1 MRILVG
7 WDDPAEAELIQMY
20 LNVGDDPQATIV
32 VTDPDEFRKQATSN
46 ETWSAI
52 LMAVCHPNL
61 DSGFEVFSQIRELRP
76 DCPIVGA
83 CRTDDVF
90 RIARFLTHGLRSY
103 VLRDSAGDYMF
114 LLSAIMDA
122 AIQQAEAEREREVA
136 EKLRREIDSVR
147 RLQESIIPQQINSP
161 DGYEI
166 VARYE
171 SSQIRVLG
179 GQPVTMA
186 GGDYYDAFYLPD
198 DTIVLLVGDASGHG
212 MKACMSIMTMHALIQ
227 MIRTER
233 FRDPAT
239 LVGYINERLCK
250 QKVVNEDGGF
260 ITLLYG
266 VLDPKTNILTWS
278 SAGHPVPM
286 LQNLETGEICNVSSD
301 DACGLPLGVFDGA
314 EFTAQQVEIPPGSR
328 LLFYTDGLAEAFN
341 GQSDEQHA
349 EFGTDGIAQT
359 LRDNYDQPLAE
370 TLQRLFDD
378 SNAFTQGQGRHDD
391 TSVLLLEHRAEI
403 TSEIHDEPCLSPA

>member
-1 MRILVG
+1 MMRILVG
-7 WDDPAEAELIQMY
+7 WDDPGEADLIRMY
-20 LNVGDDPQATIV
+20 LNVGDDPEATIV
-32 VTDPDEFRKQATSN
+32 VTDPDEFRRMATTQDVWN
-46 ETWSAI
+46 AI
-52 LMAVCHPNL
+52 LMSASHP
-61 DSGFEVFSQIRELRP
+61 DVDTGFETFRQIREFRP
-76 DCPIVGA
+76 ECPIVGA
-83 CRTDDVF
+83 CRTEDVF
-90 RIARFLTHGLRSY
+90 RIARFLTNGLRSY
-103 VLRDSAGDYMF
+103 ILRDASGDYMF

-122 AIQQAEAEREREVA
+122 ALKQADAEREREVA

-147 RLQESIIPQQINSP
+147 RLQESIIPQHINSP
-161 DGYEI
+161 NGYEI

-186 GGDYYDAFYLPD
+186 GGDYYDAFFLPD

-239 LVGYINERLCK
+239 LVGFINERLCK

-266 VLDPKTNILTWS
+266 VLDPKTNVLTWS

-286 LQNLETGEICNVSSD
+286 LQDLATGEVTNVSSD

-314 EFTAQQVEIPPGSR
+314 EFTAQQVEIPLGSR
-328 LLFYTDGLAEAFN
+328 LIFYTDGLAEAFN
-341 GQSDEQHA
+341 GLHDEQHA
-349 EFGTDGIAQT
+349 EFGVAGISRT
-359 LRDNYDQPLAE
+359 LRENRQAPLADA
-370 TLQRLFDD
+370 LMKLFDD
-378 SNAFTQGQGRHDD
+378 SNAFTRGQGRHDD
-391 TSVLLLEHRAEI
+391 TSVLLLERHAEPPI
-403 TSEIHDEPCLSPA
+403 AARPD

>member
-7 WDDPAEAELIQMY
+7 WDDPGEAELIQMY
-20 LNVGDDPQATIV
+20 LNVGDDPEATMV
-32 VTDPDEFRKQATSN
+32 VTDPEEFRRLATTQDCWNAMLMSVSHPDID
-46 ETWSAI
+46 SAY
-52 LMAVCHPNL
+52 AV
-61 DSGFEVFSQIRELRP
+61 FQEIREHRP
-76 DCPIVGA
+76 ECPIVGA
-83 CRTDDVF
+83 CRMHDVF
-90 RIARFLTHGLRSY
+90 RIARFLTNGLRSY
-103 VLRDSAGDYMF
+103 IPRDEAGDYMF

-122 AIQQAEAEREREVA
+122 ALKQADAEREREVA

-147 RLQESIIPQQINSP
+147 RLQESIIPQQIASP
-161 DGYEI
+161 NGYEI

-186 GGDYYDAFYLPD
+186 GGDYYDAFFLPD

-212 MKACMSIMTMHALIQ
+212 MKACMSIMTMHTLIQ

-239 LVGYINERLCK
+239 LVAYINERLCK
-250 QKVVNEDGGF
+250 QKIVNEDGGF

-286 LQNLETGEICNVSSD
+286 LQNMVTGEIVNVSSD
-301 DACGLPLGVFDGA
+301 DACGLPLGVFDAA
-314 EFTAQQVEIPPGSR
+314 EFSAQQVEIPVNSR
-328 LLFYTDGLAEAFN
+328 LLFYSDGLAEAFSN
-341 GQSDEQHA
+341 APDGSHS
-349 EFGTDGIAQT
+349 EFGIPGIT
-359 LRDNYDQPLAE
+359 R
-370 TLQRLFDD
+370 TLQSSVELPLPVALQQLFDD

-391 TSVLLLEHRAEI
+391 TSMLLLERR
-403 TSEIHDEPCLSPA
+403 SV

>member
-1 MRILVG
+1 MMRILVG
-7 WDDPAEAELIQMY
+7 WDDPAEAELIRMY
-20 LNVGDDPQATIV
+20 LNVDDNPDDTIV
-32 VTDPDEFRKQATSN
+32 VTDPEEFRKLATN
-46 ETWSAI
+46 QDTWHAMFMSI
-52 LMAVCHPNL
+52 SHPDL
-61 DSGFEVFSQIRELRP
+61 DTAFEIFEQVREYRP

-83 CRTDDVF
+83 CRNDDVF
-90 RIARFLTHGLRSY
+90 RIARFLTNGLRSY
-103 VLRDSAGDYMF
+103 VLRDSSNDYMF

-122 AIQQAEAEREREVA
+122 AIRQAESERERQVA

-147 RLQESIIPQQINSP
+147 RLQESIIPQHIQSP

-171 SSQIRVLG
+171 SSQIRVIG

-186 GGDYYDAFYLPD
+186 GGDYYDAFFLPD

-227 MIRTER
+227 MIRTDR

-239 LVGYINERLCK
+239 LVAYVNERLCK

-266 VLDPKTNILTWS
+266 VLDPKTNILTWA

-286 LQNLETGEICNVSSD
+286 LQNLETGEIFNVASD
-301 DACGLPLGVFDGA
+301 DSSGLPLGVFDGA
-314 EFTAQQVEIPPGSR
+314 EFTAQQTEIPVNCR
-328 LLFYTDGLAEAFN
+328 VLFYTDGLAEAFP
-341 GQSDEQHA
+341 GTSVESHA
-349 EFGTDGIAQT
+349 EYGIEGITQT
-359 LRDNYDQPLAE
+359 LRDMTTEPIATAL
-370 TLQRLFDD
+370 LQLFED

-391 TSVLLLEHRAEI
+391 TSVLLLERRNLNLE
-403 TSEIHDEPCLSPA
+403 SSL

>member
-1 MRILVG
+1 MRILVS
-7 WDDPAEAELIQMY
+7 WDDPAEADLIRMY
-20 LNVGDDPQATIV
+20 LNVGDSPDDTIV
-32 VTDPDEFRKQATSN
+32 VTDPGEFHRLATTE
-46 ETWSAI
+46 ETWHAMFMS
-52 LMAVCHPNL
+52 VSHPSL
-61 DSGFEVFSQIRELRP
+61 DSAFETFQKIREYRP

-83 CRTDDVF
+83 CRNDDVF

-103 VLRDSAGDYMF
+103 VLRDSANDYMF

-122 AIQQAEAEREREVA
+122 AIRQAESERERLVA

-147 RLQESIIPQQINSP
+147 RLQESIIPQLIQSP
-161 DGYEI
+161 EGYEI

-186 GGDYYDAFYLPD
+186 GGDYYDAFFLPD

-227 MIRTER
+227 MIRTDR

-239 LVGYINERLCK
+239 LVAYVNERLCK

-266 VLDPKTNILTWS
+266 VLDPKTNVLTWA

-286 LQNLETGEICNVSSD
+286 LQNLTTGEIINVAGDEAS
-301 DACGLPLGVFDGA
+301 GLPLGVFSEA
-314 EFTAQQVEIPPGSR
+314 EFTAQTTEIPVNCR
-328 LLFYTDGLAEAFN
+328 VLFYTDGLAEAFP
-341 GQSDEQHA
+341 GQSADTHA
-349 EFGTDGIAQT
+349 EFGMRGIF
-359 LRDNYDQPLAE
+359 E
-370 TLQRLFDD
+370 TLKQSATKPLGEALIQLFDD

-391 TSVLLLEHRAEI
+391 TSVLLLERR
-403 TSEIHDEPCLSPA
+403 

>member
-7 WDDPAEAELIQMY
+7 WDDPGEAELIRMY
-20 LNVGDDPQATIV
+20 LNVGDDPEATIV
-32 VTDPDEFRKQATSN
+32 VTDAEEFQRLATTQEHWN
-46 ETWSAI
+46 AI
-52 LMAVCHPNL
+52 LMSVSHP
-61 DSGFEVFSQIRELRP
+61 DIDTGFNVFQQIREYRP
-76 DCPIVGA
+76 DCPVVGA
-83 CRTDDVF
+83 CRSEDVF
-90 RIARFLTHGLRSY
+90 RIARFLTNGLRSY
-103 VLRDSAGDYMF
+103 ILRDASGDYMF

-122 AIQQAEAEREREVA
+122 ALKQADAEREREVA

-147 RLQESIIPQQINSP
+147 RLQESIIPQHINSP
-161 DGYEI
+161 NGYEI

-186 GGDYYDAFYLPD
+186 GGDYYDAFFLPD

-266 VLDPKTNILTWS
+266 VLDPKTNVLTWS

-286 LQNLETGEICNVSSD
+286 LQNLATGEVRNVSSD
-301 DACGLPLGVFDGA
+301 DACG
-314 EFTAQQVEIPPGSR
+314 QQVEIPLGSR
-328 LLFYTDGLAEAFN
+328 LIFYTDGLAEAFN
-341 GQSDEQHA
+341 GLHDEQHA
-349 EFGTDGIAQT
+349 EFGIPGISQT
-359 LRDNYDQPLAE
+359 LQANCHVPLADA
-370 TLQRLFDD
+370 LLKLFDD
-378 SNAFTQGQGRHDD
+378 SNAFTRGQGRHDD
-391 TSVLLLEHRAEI
+391 TSVLLLERHAEPPIVGRA
-403 TSEIHDEPCLSPA
+403 D

>member
-7 WDDPAEAELIQMY
+7 WDDPGEADLIRMY
-20 LNVGDDPQATIV
+20 LNVGDDPEATIV
-32 VTDPDEFRKQATSN
+32 VTDPQEFRRLAT
-46 ETWSAI
+46 TQGIWSAV
-52 LMAVCHPNL
+52 LLSVSHPDL
-61 DSGFEVFSQIRELRP
+61 DTAFEVFREIREYRP

-83 CRTDDVF
+83 CRSQDVF

-103 VLRDSAGDYMF
+103 VMRDDAGDYMF
-114 LLSAIMDA
+114 LLTAIMDA
-122 AIQQAEAEREREVA
+122 SIKQAEAEREREVA

-161 DGYEI
+161 NGYEI

-186 GGDYYDAFYLPD
+186 GGDYYDAFFLPD

-286 LQNLETGEICNVSSD
+286 LQNLATGEVRNVGSD

-314 EFTAQQVEIPPGSR
+314 EFTAQQVEIPLGSR

-341 GQSDEQHA
+341 GLSDREHA
-349 EFGTDGIAQT
+349 EFGIRGISQT
-359 LRDNYDQPLAE
+359 LQENQTAPLSDA
-370 TLQRLFDD
+370 LMKLFDD
-378 SNAFTQGQGRHDD
+378 SNAFTRGFGRHDD
-391 TSVLLLEHRAEI
+391 TSVLLLERHA
-403 TSEIHDEPCLSPA
+403 TAPAVGRPD